1 MPGIAKQIHAL
12 LTAKERLRFFYL
24 VLAALMMTALE
35 LVGIGAIVAFMG
47 VLAQPDLVFENRW
60 LSQLYTTPGFDDA
73 HQFIPIRTR
82 KAGGNDLRDRL
93 HSHDS
98 K

>member
-1 MPGIAKQIHAL
+1 
-12 LTAKERLRFFYL
+12 
-24 VLAALMMTALE
+24 
-35 LVGIGAIVAFMG
+35 MG